1 MLKSVAVLLLS
12 CCFFTPVFAA
22 DTLAPRLEVQQG
34 QSTPQV
40 ALTLDLCMGQTD
52 RRIFDLL
59 VAEKIPATLFVTRRW
74 LVRNG
79 AAVAQIRSHPELFEI
94 GNHGA
99 AHVPALD
106 NVDRVY
112 GLKTAGTLYNI
123 CREAEGGAA
132 AIREAGLARHYM
144 GWYRGAAALYS
155 PHAIAMLEGQGLR
168 IAGFSLNADMG
179 ASLPAAVVARR
190 IGMAHNGAVIIAH
203 MNQPGRSSGA
213 GVVSG
218 IAALKQKGFRF
229 IRLSD
234 GVAPVKP
241 ATRLPRSCAEFLKEQ
256 PRL

>member
-1 MLKSVAVLLLS
+1 MLKPAAVLLLS
-12 CCFFTPVFAA
+12 LCFSAPVLAVN
-22 DTLAPRLEVQQG
+22 TLAPRLEVQRGQG
-34 QSTPQV
+34 TPQV

-59 VAEKIPATLFVTRRW
+59 IAEKIPATLFVTRRW
-74 LVRNG
+74 LVTNST
-79 AAVAQIRSHPELFEI
+79 AVAQIRAHPELFEI

-99 AHVPALD
+99 EHVPALD
-106 NVDRVY
+106 HAGKVY

-190 IGMAHNGAVIIAH
+190 IGMAHNGDVVIAH
-203 MNQPGRSSGA
+203 MNQPGRPSGA

-218 IAALKQKGFRF
+218 ISALKQKGFRF

-234 GVAPVKP
+234 GAAPVRP

>member
-1 MLKSVAVLLLS
+1 MFESVIVLLLVLWFS
-12 CCFFTPVFAA
+12 TPVLAA
-22 DTLAPRLEVQQG
+22 DTLVPRLEVQQG
-34 QSTPQV
+34 QGEQQV

-52 RRIFDLL
+52 RRIFDML
-59 VAEKIPATLFVTRRW
+59 VAGKIPATLFVTRRW
-74 LVRNG
+74 LVRNS
-79 AAVAQIRSHPELFEI
+79 AAVVQIRAHPELFEI

-99 AHVPALD
+99 EHVPALD
-106 NVDRVY
+106 NAGRVY
-112 GLKTAGTLYNI
+112 GLKTSGSLYNI
-123 CREAEGGAA
+123 CREAEDGAA
-132 AIREAGLARHYM
+132 AIREAGLARQYM

-155 PHAIAMLEGQGLR
+155 PRALAILEGQGLR

-190 IGMAHNGAVIIAH
+190 MGMAHNGDVIIAH

-234 GVAPVKP
+234 GVAPVQP
-241 ATRLPRSCAEFLKEQ
+241 VTRSPRRCATFLKEQ
-256 PRL
+256 PHL